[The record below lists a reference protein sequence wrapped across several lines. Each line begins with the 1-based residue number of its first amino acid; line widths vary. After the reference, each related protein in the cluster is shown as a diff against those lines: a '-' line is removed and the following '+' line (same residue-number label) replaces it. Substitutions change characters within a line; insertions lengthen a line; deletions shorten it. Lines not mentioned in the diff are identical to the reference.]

1 MMLGPEL
8 LNHGYAWLFLGVF
21 VEADATLV
29 GGAFLAHR
37 GYFDVRAVIV
47 LAILATA
54 LANQAWFWL
63 GRRSGRAYLERTAA
77 THPAVLRV
85 NGWIQRRGTLLIPLS
100 RFVFGLRATIPAA
113 YGAAGTAPMVFTRL
127 DVPSAAAWGVLVGA
141 AGYLLGGVAQNLQG
155 RVQHVEGG
163 IAAVALVAAVAYL
176 PTRVFAMRRAA
187 QGTARTATATAAPDA
202 LAPASVS
209 VAALAWRY
217 GRDSMSYFA
226 KQDDKRRFSVDG
238 RAFLAFRLKHRV
250 AVVAGD
256 PVGEDDAIEPLVRE
270 FIDYCAENRWVPAF
284 YEVSPRYLETYR
296 QAGMRSFKIGEEA
309 VLSLPTWSLSGG
321 AVAKVRQFVN
331 KVRREAPDLRVTE
344 YQRLPADARVD
355 DQLEEISRL
364 WLSTKKGGEM
374 GFNIG
379 QFSLDSLSDK
389 RTLIA
394 RRDDGTVEAFV
405 TWLPYREGRALV
417 LDAMRY
423 RPTAPPGVMDVL
435 IAESALH
442 FKREGVEAVSL
453 AMAPLANTDPR
464 GPVTAYDRVVRMLF
478 DHFSQVYGYRTLFQY
493 KKKFAPS
500 WEPRYLVFTRP
511 DHLWRVV
518 WALVAVHYGR

>member
-1 MMLGPEL
+1 MLGPEFIT
-8 LNHGYAWLFLGVF
+8 HGYAWLFLGVF
-21 VEADATLV
+21 VEADAALV

-37 GYFDVRAVIV
+37 GYFDLRAVIV
-47 LAILATA
+47 LSILATA
-54 LANQAWFWL
+54 LANQGWFWL
-63 GRRSGRAYLERTAA
+63 GRHRGRAYLERTAA
-77 THPAVLRV
+77 SNPGFSRL

-113 YGAAGTAPMVFTRL
+113 YGAAGTAPAVFTRL
-127 DVPSAAAWGVLVGA
+127 DVPSAAAWGLLVGTL
-141 AGYLLGGVAQNLQG
+141 GYLGGGAIERVQG
-155 RVQHVEGG
+155 RLEHAGALLAG
-163 IAAVALVAAVAYL
+163 MALTAAVVYL
-176 PTRVFAMRRAA
+176 PRRVL
-187 QGTARTATATAAPDA
+187 TARPHGPAAA
-202 LAPASVS
+202 LAIAGERSPDGLPQTAFSS
-209 VAALAWRY
+209 AALAWRY
-217 GRDSMSYFA
+217 GHDSMSYFA
-226 KQDDKRRFSVDG
+226 KQDDKRHFSVDG

-256 PVGEDDAIEPLVRE
+256 PIGEEDAVGPLIGQ
-270 FIDYCAENRWVPAF
+270 FIDYCAANGWVPTF
-284 YEVSPRYLETYR
+284 YEVSPRYLEAYHR
-296 QAGMRSFKIGEEA
+296 NGLRSFKIGEEA
-309 VLSLPTWSLSGG
+309 LLNLPTWSLSGG

-331 KVRREAPDLRVTE
+331 KVHREAPDLRVAE
-344 YQRLPADARVD
+344 YRRLPAEPGVD
-355 DQLEEISRL
+355 EQLEDISRV

-374 GFNIG
+374 GFNLG
-379 QFSLDSLSDK
+379 QFSLATLSDK

-423 RPTAPPGVMDVL
+423 RPTAPAGVMDLL

-442 FKREGVEAVSL
+442 FKREGAEAVSL
-453 AMAPLANTDPR
+453 AMAPLANADPR
-464 GPVTAYDRVVRMLF
+464 GPLTRYDRVVRTLF
-478 DHFSQVYGYRTLFQY
+478 EHFSQVYGYRTLFQY

-518 WALVAVHYGR
+518 WALVSVHYGH